1 MSLGQRSEADVR
13 GVMPKAV
20 HIEEQRRS
28 MYSKVIGEK
37 AVWSHVVPEALG
49 LILEHMSS
57 VLHYNAAILTPGQ
70 TRLEG
75 LHKFDMN
82 SLHCE

>member
-1 MSLGQRSEADVR
+1 MSLGQRSEADIH
-13 GVMPKAV
+13 GVMPKAF
-20 HIEEQRRS
+20 HIEKQRRS

-37 AVWSHVVPEALG
+37 AVWSQALG

-57 VLHYNAAILTPGQ
+57 VLHYNPAILTPGQ

>member
-1 MSLGQRSEADVR
+1 M
-13 GVMPKAV
+13 
-20 HIEEQRRS
+20 
-28 MYSKVIGEK
+28 
-37 AVWSHVVPEALG
+37 VPCSSGGIG
-49 LILEHMSS
+49 LILEEHMSS

-82 SLHCE
+82 SLHRE

>member
-37 AVWSHVVPEALG
+37 AVWSHVAPEA
-49 LILEHMSS
+49 
-57 VLHYNAAILTPGQ
+57 
-70 TRLEG
+70 
-75 LHKFDMN
+75 
-82 SLHCE
+82 

>member
-1 MSLGQRSEADVR
+1 MSLGQRSEADIH

-20 HIEEQRRS
+20 HIEKQRRS

-37 AVWSHVVPEALG
+37 AVWSHVAPEALG

-57 VLHYNAAILTPGQ
+57 VLH
-70 TRLEG
+70 
-75 LHKFDMN
+75 
-82 SLHCE
+82 

>member
-1 MSLGQRSEADVR
+1 MSFR
-13 GVMPKAV
+13 G
-20 HIEEQRRS
+20 RRPWCYAKS
-28 MYSKVIGEK
+28 CPHRGAEK
-37 AVWSHVVPEALG
+37 IHVFKSDWRKSCLVPCSSGGIG